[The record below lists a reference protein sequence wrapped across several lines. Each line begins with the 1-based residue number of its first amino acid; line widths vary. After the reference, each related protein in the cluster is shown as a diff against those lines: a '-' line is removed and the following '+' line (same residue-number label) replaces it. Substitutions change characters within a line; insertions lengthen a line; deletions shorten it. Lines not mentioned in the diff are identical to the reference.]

1 MELISIIIMLLG
13 IAVLVALYFMSRQA
27 KNHLPQEKEVNI
39 HAVRDDD
46 GRLATSVQDDIPG
59 TDTPSNVEY
68 LDRHRQKPRQFALFI
83 ASRDPKGLE
92 GNYLLSV
99 FEQLGLEH
107 GEMNLFHRMI
117 LTDNGEV
124 SLYKIANGVEPWTLN
139 PDEIRDT
146 YTPGLSAV
154 LDLPSI
160 VDDEEAIEDFVAI
173 CQKIAEAMN
182 ADLKNDQQALFS
194 EHDKQQM
201 IASIR

>member
-13 IAVLVALYFMSRQA
+13 MAVLVALYFMSRQA
-27 KNHLPQEKEVNI
+27 RNDLPKEKEVNI

-46 GRLATSVQDDIPG
+46 GRLASSVQDDIPG
-59 TDTPSNVEY
+59 SDTPSNVEY

-83 ASRDPKGLE
+83 AARDPKGLDCD
-92 GNYLLSV
+92 YLLAV

-139 PDEIRDT
+139 PEEIRGQH
-146 YTPGLSAV
+146 TPGLSAV

-173 CQKIAEAMN
+173 CQKIAEAMK
-182 ADLKNDQQALFS
+182 ADLKNDQQGIFS
-194 EHDKQQM
+194 EQDKHTM
-201 IASIR
+201 IASVR